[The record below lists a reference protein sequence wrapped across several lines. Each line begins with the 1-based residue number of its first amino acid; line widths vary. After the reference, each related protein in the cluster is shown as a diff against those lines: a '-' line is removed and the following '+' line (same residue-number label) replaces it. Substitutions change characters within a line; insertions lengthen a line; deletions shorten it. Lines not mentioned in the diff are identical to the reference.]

1 MKYFLSLTILLF
13 SCNTPYVPRSYV
25 LSCNFTPKI
34 VFANYSIEEIERMEI
49 YLMRNNRIMDT
60 GFLKSRYFER
70 SDNGYYIRTEL
81 KFKSENDTI
90 VKTNLKFEFKSEN
103 NTIVKSDTV
112 LFSIAGDIYKLYDIR
127 KIAVK
132 RVCGCCVPF
141 ATIFMF
147 NGSEYSV
154 LSSRHCRFIK
164 SQK

>member
-81 KFKSENDTI
+81 KFKSEN
-90 VKTNLKFEFKSEN
+90 
-103 NTIVKSDTV
+103 NTIVKSDTD